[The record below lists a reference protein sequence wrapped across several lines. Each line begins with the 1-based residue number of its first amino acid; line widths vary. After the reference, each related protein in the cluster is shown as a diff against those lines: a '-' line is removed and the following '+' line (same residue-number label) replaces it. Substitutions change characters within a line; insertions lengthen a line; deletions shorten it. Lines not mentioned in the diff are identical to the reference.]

1 MFESKEELIS
11 VKAAARHCE
20 RNPETIRRW
29 IWSGKLPA
37 EKLGNQLF
45 IKKSVLESYC
55 RETAVLEY
63 QAQPKSV
70 SGSCSGE
77 KREERMKETD
87 NNSKRVTAVLPGSR
101 SAVIKRLRKL
111 QEQIRCRLGRDF
123 TEDEFTEML
132 NMMHEDRDEEIS
144 GLR

>member
-1 MFESKEELIS
+1 MHFESDDLIS
-11 VKAAARHCE
+11 VKDAALQCE

-29 IWSGKLPA
+29 IWNGKLPA

-63 QAQPKSV
+63 HAWSKTA
-70 SGSCSGE
+70 SGSHTERNQGKKMREIE
-77 KREERMKETD
+77 KNSERV
-87 NNSKRVTAVLPGSR
+87 NAVAPGSR
-101 SAVIKRLRKL
+101 GAIIQRLREL
-111 QEQIRCRLGRDF
+111 SQQIHNRLGRDF
-123 TEDEFTEML
+123 TEEEFAEML
-132 NMMHEDRDEEIS
+132 NRMHEDRDEEIS